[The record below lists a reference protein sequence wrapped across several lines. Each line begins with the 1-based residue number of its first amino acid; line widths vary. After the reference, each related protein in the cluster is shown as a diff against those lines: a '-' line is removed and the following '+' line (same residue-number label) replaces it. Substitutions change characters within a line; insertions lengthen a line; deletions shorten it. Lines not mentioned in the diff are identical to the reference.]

1 MALVKSKMR
10 IERLAFRFLLLAL
23 GLLSLAGCHRKSSPE
38 IVYVGHVAAFR
49 GPDKLS
55 GEHARQGIALALEE
69 AEGADCTINDRR
81 IEVIHVDSSGDVKAV
96 EPAAVRLAA
105 VNKVVALLGG
115 TSWTQ
120 AEPMTPVAQSNEIPL
135 IISCR
140 LPGQAAADYVFH
152 TGLSPEQQAE
162 ELARFALRF
171 KPPLK
176 KIAIL
181 IDGIDKSPSSF
192 LAGKFTREFL
202 KDGKSLA
209 GEWSYKEY
217 GRDAK
222 NSESTWEFKSGEDL
236 KEIMERLKSLGPDA
250 VFLAG
255 AAGDLARLRRAG
267 LGEKLPV
274 FFAGEEGSDRILRS
288 QGGSQPIFAVTGF
301 VVNQNERQKAFA
313 ATYEGRFHEPPDA
326 NAAFAY
332 ENTRILLEAMS
343 HVSSFK
349 GSKIKEALESL
360 SDFPTLM
367 GIVSF
372 SKDHHWAASSAY
384 VIRIQDGKITVESSD

>member
-1 MALVKSKMR
+1 MR

-69 AEGADCTINDRR
+69 AEGADGTINDRR
-81 IEVIHVDSSGDVKAV
+81 IEVIHVDSGGDVKAV

-115 TSWTQ
+115 TSWAQ

-135 IISCR
+135 IISCG

-162 ELARFALRF
+162 ELAKFASRF

-209 GEWSYKEY
+209 GEWTYKEY
-217 GRDAK
+217 RRDGK
-222 NSESTWEFKSGEDL
+222 NSESAWEFKNTDDL
-236 KEIMERLKSLGPDA
+236 KEIMGLLKKRGPDA

-255 AAGDLARLRRAG
+255 AASDLARLRKAG
-267 LGEKLPV
+267 LDEKLPL
-274 FFAGEEGSDRILRS
+274 FFAGEEGSDGILRS

-301 VVNQNERQKAFA
+301 VVDQNERQKAFA
-313 ATYEGRFHEPPDA
+313 AKYESKFHEPPDA
-326 NAAFAY
+326 YAAFAY

-367 GIVSF
+367 GTVSF
-372 SKDHHWAASSAY
+372 SKDRHWAASSAY
-384 VIRIQDGKITVESSD
+384 VIRIQDGKITVESTE